1 MGHVSWGEA
10 PSDIP
15 RLYWGSGEVNLP
27 LLSFIIRLATAPTPS
42 PTLTSLTQSSS
53 QVWTPWTPADILQR
67 ASHLTSIYNIYCS
80 IHPLGCLLENAR
92 MESDSPVTTES
103 YAPTHTLYSLWHAS
117 RGVIYLYI
125 PSPSSFPL
133 ILPQSTYILSRFM
146 NSALCE
152 IDNAAVKIDC
162 VSF

>member
-1 MGHVSWGEA
+1 
-10 PSDIP
+10 
-15 RLYWGSGEVNLP
+15 
-27 LLSFIIRLATAPTPS
+27 
-42 PTLTSLTQSSS
+42 
-53 QVWTPWTPADILQR
+53 
-67 ASHLTSIYNIYCS
+67 
-80 IHPLGCLLENAR
+80 

-103 YAPTHTLYSLWHAS
+103 YAPTHTLYSFWHVS